1 MLSALMLS
9 VAYAECR
16 LRWVWLILSVLN
28 KSFILCVSI
37 LKVIIFSA
45 LIMDIIMLS
54 VVIMNVII
62 LSVAMLIVVAPKEKF
77 FYLLKSCLKKTFDDS
92 QRRKSSAL
100 KLSKADGYVRS
111 HLQ

>member
-1 MLSALMLS
+1 MLSDP
-9 VAYAECR
+9 
-16 LRWVWLILSVLN
+16 N

-54 VVIMNVII
+54 VVILNVIT
-62 LSVAMLIVVAPKEKF
+62 LSVAVLFVAAPKEKF

-92 QRRKSSAL
+92 QRRK
-100 KLSKADGYVRS
+100 KFCP
-111 HLQ
+111 